1 MIHPLPATLLIAI
14 SALLAGCKSPEERL
28 DRKMQMMEKT
38 MDRQMKMMEK
48 SMDRM
53 EKRMDAAGGKE

>member
-28 DRKMQMMEKT
+28 DRQMQ
-38 MDRQMKMMEK
+38 MMEK

-53 EKRMDAAGGKE
+53 EKRMNAAGEKE